1 LTLTETGKNLANVI
15 KERLDDKTILEKLN
29 QVKELKDR
37 DIEELVK
44 EAKKFF

>member
-1 LTLTETGKNLANVI
+1 MI

>member
-1 LTLTETGKNLANVI
+1 LTLTETGKKLANMI